1 MHAPGFTPVLLI
13 FLVFRVVSFVLIVFV
28 LFPCPINVVSA
39 SALQP
44 FDIEFTWW
52 RLFQK
57 CVVCSNLKY
66 HCIYY
71 IAKYNQAQ
79 TTLHNK
85 LPVVVRE
92 QVTIALQNTSVF
104 SITTSVIMNDCFHIA
119 SVICSVSVAMFRGL
133 CEWPEEYCN
142 GPRLMF
148 VLVTP
153 KLLYSWFIFG
163 ACENKEGNHF
173 YSE

>member
-1 MHAPGFTPVLLI
+1 M
-13 FLVFRVVSFVLIVFV
+13 
-28 LFPCPINVVSA
+28 
-39 SALQP
+39 
-44 FDIEFTWW
+44 DM
-52 RLFQK
+52 
-57 CVVCSNLKY
+57 
-66 HCIYY
+66 
-71 IAKYNQAQ
+71 
-79 TTLHNK
+79 
-85 LPVVVRE
+85 
-92 QVTIALQNTSVF
+92 
-104 SITTSVIMNDCFHIA
+104 SVIYFASLNQLILFLLTSNNSNRIGGVMVSVLVSNAIDRVA
-119 SVICSVSVAMFRGL
+119 SVICSGSVAMFRGL